1 MSTIAAIATP
11 YGLGGVAMIRLS
23 GDDAISIAADSFLT
37 RSGRSLNDYS
47 GYQAAYGNIIG
58 CDGMKI
64 DDGIALVFRAPHS
77 YTGEDV
83 VEITCHG
90 GVAVSELVLRCFLD
104 RGALLAGRGEFT
116 KRAFLNGK
124 MDLTAAEGVIKL
136 IESESEASVRLAAQ
150 GKDGKL
156 QQKIREL
163 SETMVSIAANIQV
176 LLDYPEEEIP
186 ETELKNVQME
196 LLAQRSKMRRLLQ
209 QYRQNRI
216 VREGAKIV
224 FVGEPNVGKS
234 TLINQLCGEDKSIVT
249 DIPGTTRDAI
259 EVRTRFHGVLTTLID
274 TAGLRYTED
283 PIEKIGVEKAK
294 NMLADADIVIFVL
307 DSSRSIEKQLQ
318 LFRQQETQK
327 PTILAVNKI
336 DLNRIALDGNEFER
350 VVYTSQK
357 MEETIDRLRDE
368 IAQTLKVAEI
378 DPNIPGL
385 LNERQYS
392 AILQSEKEISEAI
405 TDLEMGVP
413 LDLVSISLE
422 EGIDALLEL
431 TGEKA
436 SEEVID
442 QIFSKFCVGK

>member
-47 GYQAAYGNIIG
+47 GYQAAYGDIIG

-163 SETMVSIAANIQV
+163 SERMISIAANIQV

-327 PTILAVNKI
+327 STILVVNKV

-357 MEETIDRLRDE
+357 MEETINRLRDE

>member
-1 MSTIAAIATP
+1 
-11 YGLGGVAMIRLS
+11 MIRLS

-37 RSGRSLNDYS
+37 RSGRSLNEYS
-47 GYQAAYGNIIG
+47 GYQAAYGDIIG

-64 DDGIALVFRAPHS
+64 DDGIALIFRAPHS

-163 SETMVSIAANIQV
+163 SETMISIAANIQV
-176 LLDYPEEEIP
+176 FLDYPEEEIP

-196 LLAQRSKMRRLLQ
+196 LLSQRSKMRRLLQ

-234 TLINQLCGEDKSIVT
+234 TLINQLCGD
-249 DIPGTTRDAI
+249 D
-259 EVRTRFHGVLTTLID
+259 
-274 TAGLRYTED
+274 
-283 PIEKIGVEKAK
+283 
-294 NMLADADIVIFVL
+294 
-307 DSSRSIEKQLQ
+307 
-318 LFRQQETQK
+318 
-327 PTILAVNKI
+327 
-336 DLNRIALDGNEFER
+336 
-350 VVYTSQK
+350 
-357 MEETIDRLRDE
+357 
-368 IAQTLKVAEI
+368 
-378 DPNIPGL
+378 
-385 LNERQYS
+385 
-392 AILQSEKEISEAI
+392 
-405 TDLEMGVP
+405 
-413 LDLVSISLE
+413 
-422 EGIDALLEL
+422 
-431 TGEKA
+431 
-436 SEEVID
+436 
-442 QIFSKFCVGK
+442 

>member
-11 YGLGGVAMIRLS
+11 YGLGGVAMIRLY

-47 GYQAAYGNIIG
+47 GYQAAYGDIIG

-163 SETMVSIAANIQV
+163 SERMISIAANIQV

-186 ETELKNVQME
+186 ETELKNVQIE
-196 LLAQRSKMRRLLQ
+196 LLSQRSKMRRLLQ

-357 MEETIDRLRDE
+357 MEETINRLRDE

>member
-1 MSTIAAIATP
+1 M
-11 YGLGGVAMIRLS
+11 
-23 GDDAISIAADSFLT
+23 
-37 RSGRSLNDYS
+37 
-47 GYQAAYGNIIG
+47 
-58 CDGMKI
+58 
-64 DDGIALVFRAPHS
+64 
-77 YTGEDV
+77 
-83 VEITCHG
+83 
-90 GVAVSELVLRCFLD
+90 
-104 RGALLAGRGEFT
+104 AGRGEFT

-163 SETMVSIAANIQV
+163 SETMISIAANIQV
-176 LLDYPEEEIP
+176 FLDYPEEEIP

-196 LLAQRSKMRRLLQ
+196 LLSQRSKMRRLLQ

-259 EVRTRFHGVLTTLID
+259 EVKTRFHGILTTLID

-294 NMLADADIVIFVL
+294 NMMADADVVIFVL

-327 PTILAVNKI
+327 PTILVVNKI
-336 DLNRIALDGNEFER
+336 DLNRITLDENEFER

-357 MEETIDRLRDE
+357 MEETIDWLRDE
-368 IAQTLKVAEI
+368 IAQTLKITEI
-378 DPNIPGL
+378 DPNISGL

-392 AILQSEKEISEAI
+392 AILRSEKEISEVI

-422 EGIDALLEL
+422 EGIDVLLEL
-431 TGEKA
+431 TGERA
-436 SEEVID
+436 SEEIID

>member
-47 GYQAAYGNIIG
+47 GYQAAYGDIIG

-163 SETMVSIAANIQV
+163 SERMISIAANIQV

-378 DPNIPGL
+378 DSNIPGL

-405 TDLEMGVP
+405 TDLETGVP